1 MHSQKNISKIFYFML
16 QLTSASEN
24 RRNTKLD
31 ESICPSLYF
40 NYRLIAC
47 PGNQLW

>member
-1 MHSQKNISKIFYFML
+1 MHSQKNISKIFQFML
-16 QLTSASEN
+16 QLTSASSN
-24 RRNTKLD
+24 RGKSNLD